1 MTFAAGIFL
10 RMVLVSENNRHPGTG
25 EDEVRQF
32 MATVTD
38 ILVQVRFFMRFYDMT
53 LVAVYAEAHMFC
65 M

>member
-10 RMVLVSENNRHPGTG
+10 RMVLVRENNRHTGAG

-38 ILVQVRFFMRFYDMT
+38 ILVQVRFFMGFYDMT
-53 LVAVYAEAHMFC
+53 LVAVYAEA
-65 M
+65 